1 MNPHFNDLEIDS
13 QSEDKFGIL
22 LRNLS
27 NKGRLYNL
35 HFDEYSKQTKE
46 KEKYSY
52 LFVADMSKNKRKY
65 QC

>member
-13 QSEDKFGIL
+13 QSEDKFGML

-27 NKGRLYNL
+27 NNGRLYNL
-35 HFDEYSKQTKE
+35 HFDEYSKQT